1 MYHVSFIHTFLDCYF
16 DYFHILAIVNNVTLN
31 IGVCISFQINVF
43 ISFRYKH
50 KSRIVGSYGN
60 SIFIFLRKLHHF
72 FHNGC
77 TNLHSTNSVW
87 VFTFLHIL
95 HHRLLFAI
103 FLIIAILTR
112 VKWYLIVVL
121 IHFSLVISNVDHL
134 LMCFLVICTSSLEK
148 CLYRS
153 SAYF

>member
-1 MYHVSFIHTFLDCYF
+1 MYHVSFIHTFLDWYF

-60 SIFIFLRKLHHF
+60 SIFIFFRKLHHF

-77 TNLHSTNSVW
+77 TNLHSTNSVG
-87 VFTFLHIL
+87 VFPFLHIL